1 MRARMQPKLYPRL
14 TLALL
19 TGLNV
24 LNYIDRNMVIPVQ
37 PLVKNEFHSSDS
49 ALGWLTGAFFL
60 TYMFAA
66 PVVGWLGDRYSRKT
80 LIVTGVAIWSGF
92 TLLTWLVHDY
102 TQLLIRHAIVGIG
115 EASYATIAPSLI
127 ADLFPLERRG
137 KVLSIFNCALPV
149 GSAGG
154 IILGAYFGHRFGW
167 RFPFM
172 LAGIPGFLVA
182 LALWFIPEP
191 PRGRSDHFD
200 PSALRSTFGGLLT
213 NPAFWTATLGLAMY
227 TFAVGGLQVWIPTF
241 LNRVRGLPVD
251 KAGEIFG
258 GIAAINGIVA
268 VMLGGWLGDRML
280 RRHHGAYYTFSG
292 IAMFVA
298 VPFMILAVSTSGR
311 LMVPIIFVAVF
322 LLLIGTGPTNA
333 AIVNSVDARI
343 RSTALA
349 INVFV
354 IHLLG
359 DFPSPPLIGA
369 ISDRTSLPTAFSVT
383 YLAAVLSGMFMILGA
398 KYAPRL
404 TLAESNVAK
413 EYLPQRR

>member
-1 MRARMQPKLYPRL
+1 MQPKLYPRL

-24 LNYIDRNMVIPVQ
+24 LNYIDRNVLLGVQ
-37 PLVKNEFHSSDS
+37 PLVKDEFHSSD
-49 ALGWLTGAFFL
+49 AQIGLLTSAFFF
-60 TYMFAA
+60 TYVFAA
-66 PVVGWLGDRYSRKT
+66 PVVGWLGDRYSRKM
-80 LIVTGVAIWSGF
+80 LVLTGIAIWSGF

-102 TQLLIRHAIVGIG
+102 AELLLRHAMVGIG

-127 ADLFPLERRG
+127 ADLFPLEKRG
-137 KVLSIFNCALPV
+137 RMLAIFNCGLPV

-154 IILGAYFGHRFGW
+154 IILGGYFGHHFGW
-167 RFPFM
+167 RVPFM
-172 LAGIPGFLVA
+172 LAGIPGFLLA
-182 LALWFIPEP
+182 LALWFVPEP

-200 PSALRSTFGGLLT
+200 PSALRSTLSGLLV

-241 LNRVRGLPVD
+241 LNRVRGVALVTAD
-251 KAGEIFG
+251 EIFG
-258 GIAAINGIVA
+258 LIALANGIVA
-268 VMLGGWLGDRML
+268 VMIGGWLGDRML
-280 RRHHGAYYTFSG
+280 KRNHGAYYTFSG
-292 IAMFVA
+292 YAMFA
-298 VPFMILAVSTSGR
+298 SVPFMVLAVYISGR
-311 LMVPIIFVAVF
+311 AMFPIIFVAVF
-322 LLLIGTGPTNA
+322 LLLLNTGPVNA

-349 INVFV
+349 GNVFV

-359 DFPSPPLIGA
+359 DAFSPWLIGA

-383 YLAAVLSGMFMILGA
+383 YVAAVLSGMFMMLGA

-404 TLAESNVAK
+404 TLDESKVAK
-413 EYLPQRR
+413 KYLPQRR

>member
-1 MRARMQPKLYPRL
+1 MQPKLYPRL

-24 LNYIDRNMVIPVQ
+24 LNYIDRNVLLGVQ
-37 PLVKNEFHSSDS
+37 PLVRDEFHSSY
-49 ALGWLTGAFFL
+49 AQIGLLTSAFFF
-60 TYMFAA
+60 TYVFAA

-80 LIVTGVAIWSGF
+80 LIVTGVAVWSGF

-127 ADLFPLERRG
+127 ADLFPLEKRG
-137 KVLSIFNCALPV
+137 RMLAIFNCGLPV
-149 GSAGG
+149 GSASG
-154 IILGAYFGHRFGW
+154 IILGGYFGQHFGW
-167 RFPFM
+167 RVPFM

-182 LALWFIPEP
+182 LALWFMPEP

-200 PSALRSTFGGLLT
+200 PSALRSTFRGLLT

-241 LNRVRGLPVD
+241 LNRNRGLTVA

-258 GIAAINGIVA
+258 LIALINGIVA
-268 VMLGGWLGDRML
+268 VMIGGWLGDRML
-280 RRHHGAYYTFSG
+280 KRNHGTYYTFSG
-292 IAMFVA
+292 MAMFIS
-298 VPFMILAVSTSGR
+298 VPFMVLAVYISGP
-311 LMVPIIFVAVF
+311 LMFPIIFVAVF
-322 LLLIGTGPTNA
+322 LLLLNTGPVNA
-333 AIVNSVDARI
+333 AIVNSVDAQI

-349 INVFV
+349 VNVFV

-359 DFPSPPLIGA
+359 DVPSPALIGA

-383 YLAAVLSGMFMILGA
+383 YVAAALSGFILMYGA
-398 KYAPRL
+398 KFAPRL
-404 TLAESNVAK
+404 TLTESKVAK